1 MLIKAVIIFL
11 GIMVI
16 IAMIGNALAPGGLS
30 RMVAKRRKPANCT
43 KCGRPLL
50 GRSGCDC
57 GRKA

>member
-11 GIMVI
+11 GVMVI
-16 IAMIGNALAPGGLS
+16 IGMIGNALFPGRMP
-30 RMVAKRRKPANCT
+30 RMVAKRRKPAPCV
-43 KCGRPLL
+43 KCGRPMI